1 MALKFLSLQMLL
13 WCFNPDG
20 PPRPSPTPPSGPS
33 TARLIGLDG
42 RVTVYKRRV
51 KVADLMREHTC
62 HLVCRSDSFFI
73 GQKVPALSEADE
85 LQLGHSYF
93 LLPSQFFQSV
103 LSFVTIAS
111 SLAKGGRGSLRH
123 FDIHLTDTGKLQ
135 IRIGE
140 EEEETKRG
148 RPVCTTLALE
158 KEYEQ
163 LVGWKSRQWKP
174 KLERIVEVPEKRRRR
189 GGKIR
194 FGLFGGFRRKKG
206 DFSLTKVAL

>member
-1 MALKFLSLQMLL
+1 MGLKFLSLQMLF
-13 WCFNPDG
+13 WCFNPDE
-20 PPRPSPTPPSGPS
+20 RKLPSATPPSGQS

-51 KVADLMREHTC
+51 KVGDLMKEHTC
-62 HLVCRSDSFFI
+62 HLVCRSDSFYI
-73 GQKVPALSEADE
+73 GQKVPALSAAEE

-111 SLAKGGRGSLRH
+111 SLAKGGGGCLRH
-123 FDIHLTDTGKLQ
+123 FDIQLTDTGRLQ

-140 EEEETKRG
+140 KGGEEAKRG
-148 RPVCTTLALE
+148 GVVCTTVALE

-163 LVGWKSRQWKP
+163 LVGWKSRQWRP
-174 KLERIVEVPEKRRRR
+174 KLERIAEVPERR
-189 GGKIR
+189 GGNIR
-194 FGLFGGFRRKKG
+194 FGVFGGLRRKKG
-206 DFSLTKVAL
+206 DLSQA